1 MLGDDF
7 NMQFG
12 KSTIQPVTIAFKLGR
27 VLLDGIA
34 CFEDDG
40 KLLVASLVSA
50 AKSRISVNLFSV
62 PSQR

>member
-1 MLGDDF
+1 
-7 NMQFG
+7 MQFE
-12 KSTIQPVTIAFKLGR
+12 KSTIQPVTVAFKLGR

-50 AKSRISVNLFSV
+50 ANSRISVNLFSV
-62 PSQR
+62 PSQH